1 MSGDAPMTQEIFW
14 WALIAGLVGF
24 LWMMV
29 RAGLDDDHHTSDYL
43 HGSAPPEHCD
53 REEPH
58 DDSPQQSKVE
68 A

>member
-1 MSGDAPMTQEIFW
+1 MTQEIFW

-29 RAGLDDDHHTSDYL
+29 RAGLVDDHHTSDNL
-43 HGSAPPEHCD
+43 HGSAPPEQGD

>member
-1 MSGDAPMTQEIFW
+1 MTQEIFL
-14 WALIAGLVGF
+14 WALVAGLVIFIGVMA
-24 LWMMV
+24 LV
-29 RAGLDDDHHTSDYL
+29 GLDDDQHTRDYL
-43 HGSAPPEHCD
+43 PGSAAPEHRD